1 MSNPN
6 ISNPIACPLVTTVY
20 TVTGTDG
27 SGCFDTTSVTIAID
41 TLPIINAGP
50 DVWVCAGDS
59 VELNAT
65 GGITYTWTP
74 AAGLNNTTIPNPLA
88 GPLLTTTY
96 IVTGLNVNGCSSTD
110 TIVVSTSDTVP
121 ISPGASTAICA
132 GDSIVLGGNPTSPNG
147 TTYAWFPTASLD
159 DDTLAN
165 PTAFP
170 TVTTTYFIVA
180 TNDTCTA
187 IDSVTIIVNSASISA
202 GTDVSICAGDS
213 VQLTAT
219 GGISYEW
226 HPGVLLTDSVIPN
239 PIAFPTI
246 TTDFIVEGTDVNG
259 CLDNDTVTVAVNPL
273 PIITIFSDTNIC
285 IGDSVQLTATGG
297 ISYEWH
303 PGVLLTD
310 SVIPN
315 PIAFPTITTDFIVEG
330 TDVNGCLA
338 SDTVT
343 VTVNSLPIITISN
356 DTNICIGDSVQLTA
370 IGGISYEWHPGVF
383 LTDSV
388 LPNPIA
394 FPIITTDFIVEVTD
408 TNGCLAIDT
417 VAVSVNSL
425 PIITIS
431 NDTNICIGDS
441 VQLTAIGG
449 ISYEWHPGVFLTDSV
464 LPNPIAFPI
473 ITTDFIV
480 EVTDTNGCLAI
491 DTVAVSVNLLPN
503 IDAGADVTLCV
514 DDSIQLNAT
523 GGITYTWTP
532 VTNMTNPNSPS
543 PIVFPTVT
551 TTYVVTGI
559 DVNTCSNS
567 DSVIVSVFR
576 IPDLSDTT
584 ICIGDNLQLMAFG
597 PLNANYLWTP
607 SIDLSDSN
615 IFNPITSTGTTITYV
630 LIVEDVLSGCLDST
644 AITIEAFDKPAA
656 EFSVETTPACEA
668 VFAEFTNLSTNSS
681 TYLWRFGDGGES
693 TAINPSHTFSY
704 GGNFTSIL
712 TAFNEAGCFDTATFN
727 ISSGSFEDQFNLIP
741 PVVFTPNGDGINDI
755 FQLEIPEPIASC
767 TNIQIFNRWGSKIFE
782 SVGQNTAWDGRT
794 TAGEKV
800 PIGTYF
806 YIIEING
813 IIKRGALT
821 LLE

>member
-1 MSNPN
+1 M
-6 ISNPIACPLVTTVY
+6 
-20 TVTGTDG
+20 
-27 SGCFDTTSVTIAID
+27 
-41 TLPIINAGP
+41 
-50 DVWVCAGDS
+50 
-59 VELNAT
+59 
-65 GGITYTWTP
+65 
-74 AAGLNNTTIPNPLA
+74 
-88 GPLLTTTY
+88 
-96 IVTGLNVNGCSSTD
+96 
-110 TIVVSTSDTVP
+110 
-121 ISPGASTAICA
+121 
-132 GDSIVLGGNPTSPNG
+132 
-147 TTYAWFPTASLD
+147 
-159 DDTLAN
+159 
-165 PTAFP
+165 
-170 TVTTTYFIVA
+170 
-180 TNDTCTA
+180 
-187 IDSVTIIVNSASISA
+187 
-202 GTDVSICAGDS
+202 
-213 VQLTAT
+213 
-219 GGISYEW
+219 
-226 HPGVLLTDSVIPN
+226 
-239 PIAFPTI
+239 
-246 TTDFIVEGTDVNG
+246 
-259 CLDNDTVTVAVNPL
+259 
-273 PIITIFSDTNIC
+273 
-285 IGDSVQLTATGG
+285 
-297 ISYEWH
+297 
-303 PGVLLTD
+303 
-310 SVIPN
+310 
-315 PIAFPTITTDFIVEG
+315 
-330 TDVNGCLA
+330 
-338 SDTVT
+338 
-343 VTVNSLPIITISN
+343 
-356 DTNICIGDSVQLTA
+356 
-370 IGGISYEWHPGVF
+370 
-383 LTDSV
+383 
-388 LPNPIA
+388 
-394 FPIITTDFIVEVTD
+394 TD

-491 DTVAVSVNLLPN
+491 DTVAFSVNLLPN

-630 LIVEDVLSGCLDST
+630 VTVEDVLSGCLDST